1 MKLVELV
8 DCLLLKPCKESF
20 SGEKADSFSY
30 DQTKFR
36 NRYPRKPWFHPGTV
50 PKPVGIDARVHM
62 LTGFRQVEDGDTE
75 AREFGAIA
83 TDHDKVINIDILRI
97 TIRSSTS
104 IFGGLMFTG
113 LVVTSITSIE

>member
-1 MKLVELV
+1 MGR
-8 DCLLLKPCKESF
+8 KPIR
-20 SGEKADSFSY
+20 Y

-83 TDHDKVINIDILRI
+83 TDHDKVINIDIGGSDVYR
-97 TIRSSTS
+97 TS
-104 IFGGLMFTG
+104 RNFYN
-113 LVVTSITSIE
+113 